1 MTLTVIQYELIKQM
15 ARDGLGYEDISV
27 KLGLAWR
34 DVRPIVIR
42 GKNDNVPAMQVDL
55 GPLGRGTQHPVRGDR
70 DGV

>member
-34 DVRPIVIR
+34 DVRPIVIG
-42 GKNDNVPAMQVDL
+42 GKNDIMPSLREQ
-55 GPLGRGTQHPVRGDR
+55 GPTSERKTPQL
-70 DGV
+70 